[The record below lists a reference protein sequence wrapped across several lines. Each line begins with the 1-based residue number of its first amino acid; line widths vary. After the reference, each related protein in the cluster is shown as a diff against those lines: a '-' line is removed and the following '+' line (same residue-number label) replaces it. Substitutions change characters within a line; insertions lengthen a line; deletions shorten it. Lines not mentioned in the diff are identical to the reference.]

1 MDLVEKEKKI
11 VEIIRA
17 LKKVNFPGYSR
28 DIISFGFLKK
38 VDVDDENNVFVDI
51 EVSSQKEGVVEEIEK
66 KAREVL
72 SEISWINHLDLHVRK
87 KEIFTRQKI
96 PIKGKAIAIYS
107 TKGGVGKSTVA
118 VNLAFSFS
126 ILGLRASILDLDV
139 HGPSI
144 PKITGTE
151 DYEPTSPDGTHIIP
165 AEKDG
170 VKIMSLGYMAK
181 GGTPVVW
188 RGPMVIKAF
197 RTLLFS
203 TLWPDTEILVLDMPP
218 GSGDVQ
224 LSLAQ
229 EAQIDG
235 IVMITTPQELALED
249 VRRGIS
255 MFKKLD
261 VRILGVIENM
271 SYFQCDCGKK
281 HFIFGKQ
288 GGKKIAQEYNLD
300 FLGEIPIDPYLM
312 ELSDRGEIFVLKA
325 DNKSIVK
332 ESFISIAKKIL
343 EKLEIFS
350 AQ

>member
-1 MDLVEKEKKI
+1 MDLAEKEKKI

-38 VDVDDENNVFVDI
+38 VDVDDKNNVFVDI
-51 EVSSQKEGVVEEIEK
+51 EVASQKEGVDEEIEK

-72 SEISWINHLDLHVRK
+72 SEISWINHLDLRVRK

-96 PIKGKAIAIYS
+96 PIKGKTIAIYS

-118 VNLAFSFS
+118 ANLSYSFS
-126 ILGLRASILDLDV
+126 ILGFRASLLDLDV

-151 DYEPTSPDGTHIIP
+151 DYEPTSPDGEHIIP
-165 AEKDG
+165 AEKEG
-170 VKIMSLGYMAK
+170 VRIMSLGYIAK
-181 GGTPVVW
+181 AGTPVVW

-203 TLWPDTEILVLDMPP
+203 TLWTDTEILVLDMPP
-218 GSGDVQ
+218 GSGDIQ

-235 IVMITTPQELALED
+235 MVMITTPQELALED

-255 MFKKLD
+255 MFRQLN
-261 VRILGVIENM
+261 VPILGVIENM
-271 SYFQCDCGKK
+271 SYFQCDCGRK
-281 HFIFGKQ
+281 HFIFGKE
-288 GGKKIAQEYNLD
+288 GGRKIAQEYGLD
-300 FLGEIPIDPYLM
+300 FLGEIPIDPKLM
-312 ELSDRGEIFVLKA
+312 ELSDKGEIFVLKVD
-325 DNKSIVK
+325 DNSQTKSA
-332 ESFISIAKKIL
+332 FISIARKVL
-343 EKLEIFS
+343 DKLQFH
-350 AQ
+350 Q